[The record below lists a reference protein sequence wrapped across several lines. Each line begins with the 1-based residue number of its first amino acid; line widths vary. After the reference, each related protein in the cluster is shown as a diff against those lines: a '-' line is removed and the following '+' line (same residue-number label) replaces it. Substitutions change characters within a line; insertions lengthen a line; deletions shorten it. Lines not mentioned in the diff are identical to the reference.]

1 MMKKLLLCSAVF
13 LMGTAMSFAQ
23 FANIGILGGSTVTGW
38 DSDTDMVT
46 TDGVTYTLNNVVI
59 TVPPA
64 NGGVKF
70 RQDDA
75 WTINWGSDAWP
86 TGTGTQGGANIPAVD
101 GTYDVTFNITTGAY
115 TFAPAGVEYDA
126 VSLVGASGATTLAT
140 SDGINYFADNIMLEA
155 GNMLFRV
162 NDAAVGWGGT
172 SFPSGT
178 ATEGSEIPV
187 LANSYNI
194 TFNKQTGAYNF
205 GYVTISLIGAGVV
218 NWDTDTDLST
228 TDGINYTL
236 NNFTFA
242 GGEAK
247 FRLNHAWGTGWG
259 GTGFP
264 NGTGSSAPDAPNF
277 VINAGTYNVMFNR
290 LTGEYMFMDPTA
302 GISNYEAITYKV
314 YPNPTQNVWNFSA
327 ANSVINNLQ
336 IVDISGKVIFS
347 AANSAT
353 VDATSFASGVYF
365 ARVTSANAV
374 QTIRVIKN

>member
-86 TGTGTQGGANIPAVD
+86 TGTGTQGGADIPAV
-101 GTYDVTFNITTGAY
+101 N
-115 TFAPAGVEYDA
+115 
-126 VSLVGASGATTLAT
+126 
-140 SDGINYFADNIMLEA
+140 
-155 GNMLFRV
+155 
-162 NDAAVGWGGT
+162 
-172 SFPSGT
+172 
-178 ATEGSEIPV
+178 
-187 LANSYNI
+187 
-194 TFNKQTGAYNF
+194 
-205 GYVTISLIGAGVV
+205 
-218 NWDTDTDLST
+218 
-228 TDGINYTL
+228 
-236 NNFTFA
+236 
-242 GGEAK
+242 
-247 FRLNHAWGTGWG
+247 
-259 GTGFP
+259 
-264 NGTGSSAPDAPNF
+264 
-277 VINAGTYNVMFNR
+277 GTYNVMFNR

-302 GISNYEAITYKV
+302 GVDSYEAVTFKV

-336 IVDISGKVIFS
+336 IVDVSGKVIFS

-374 QTIRVIKN
+374 QTIRVIKH